1 MGYFSVS
8 LPGKGTHYLKT
19 TANYP
24 FC

>member
-1 MGYFSVS
+1 MGYSSAS